1 MQLQTPVTPVVAAD
15 IDIGIDFEIDPD
27 LDIGIDFEIDPDL
40 DIDFDSYRYT

>member
-27 LDIGIDFEIDPDL
+27 LDIDL
-40 DIDFDSYRYT
+40 RPFQVLCKRLKLI

>member
-27 LDIGIDFEIDPDL
+27 LDI
-40 DIDFDSYRYT
+40 DFDSYRYTCLLYTSDAADD

>member
-27 LDIGIDFEIDPDL
+27 LDIY
-40 DIDFDSYRYT
+40 FDSYRYT

>member
-15 IDIGIDFEIDPD
+15 IDIGLDFEIDP
-27 LDIGIDFEIDPDL
+27 GL

>member
-27 LDIGIDFEIDPDL
+27 W